1 MEQNNKLQVIDGET
15 LMDMELAAPKFCVQG
30 LLPQGLCILG
40 GAPKIGKS
48 WLMLDLCVRIAKGE
62 PMWGMETSKGTTL
75 YLCLEDTYFRIQ
87 QRLGCITDEVSDH
100 AFFANASFSLAEG
113 LMTQITDFVREH
125 PDTTLVVIDT
135 FQMVRSNTD
144 VSYGN
149 DYEELAAL
157 KRLADELRI
166 CILLVHH
173 LRKLNDKDPLNRLSG
188 TTGIAGAV
196 DAVFIL
202 AKDDRQMGRGKLTCT
217 GRDVED
223 RELELWFNKE
233 SCTWELQSDSL
244 ESPEKLLPEEMQR
257 FISFMAEVKNF
268 SGSNTELAEQFNAYA
283 ELTMT
288 AKSLKQMMNRW
299 RLQLREQGITFRNR
313 RSNSQRLVEVFFSSA
328 GDTSDASDA

>member
-1 MEQNNKLQVIDGET
+1 MDHTTKLQVIDGET

-62 PMWGMETSKGTTL
+62 PMWEMETSKGTTL

-87 QRLGCITDEVSDH
+87 QRLNCITDEVSDH

-149 DYEELAAL
+149 DYEELAEFFACG
-157 KRLADELRI
+157 KRSV
-166 CILLVHH
+166 VHVASTWQASH
-173 LRKLNDKDPLNRLSG
+173 PAGRRTQKEPGRSPDPLYNYG
-188 TTGIAGAV
+188 G
-196 DAVFIL
+196 
-202 AKDDRQMGRGKLTCT
+202 
-217 GRDVED
+217 
-223 RELELWFNKE
+223 NY
-233 SCTWELQSDSL
+233 
-244 ESPEKLLPEEMQR
+244 EKSKAQHPY
-257 FISFMAEVKNF
+257 F
-268 SGSNTELAEQFNAYA
+268 GS
-283 ELTMT
+283 
-288 AKSLKQMMNRW
+288 
-299 RLQLREQGITFRNR
+299 
-313 RSNSQRLVEVFFSSA
+313 
-328 GDTSDASDA
+328 

>member
-1 MEQNNKLQVIDGET
+1 
-15 LMDMELAAPKFCVQG
+15 
-30 LLPQGLCILG
+30 
-40 GAPKIGKS
+40 
-48 WLMLDLCVRIAKGE
+48 
-62 PMWGMETSKGTTL
+62 
-75 YLCLEDTYFRIQ
+75 
-87 QRLGCITDEVSDH
+87 
-100 AFFANASFSLAEG
+100 
-113 LMTQITDFVREH
+113 MTQITDFVREH

-157 KRLADELRI
+157 KRLADELQI

-173 LRKLNDKDPLNRLSG
+173 LRKLNDRDPLNRLSG

-196 DAVFIL
+196 DAVFIFT
-202 AKDDRQMGRGKLTCT
+202 KDDRQMGRGKLTCT

-313 RSNSQRLVEVFFSSA
+313 RSKSQRLVEVFFSSD